1 MGSNGNVDNVSPNGK
16 WEFDSEVA
24 RCFANMLERSI
35 PDYRSMRS
43 LVYEIGRNFGANIP
57 VISSLVCPFWTFGCF
72 EISPRMVLG
81 S

>member
-35 PDYRSMRS
+35 PDYRSMRLS
-43 LVYEIGRNFGANIP
+43 LIHI
-57 VISSLVCPFWTFGCF
+57 
-72 EISPRMVLG
+72 
-81 S
+81 